1 MYKKE
6 IHKASFSLHLTINLK
21 GVFDISNN
29 ECSKKSENCLATKD
43 WLLLGW
49 AMNLPQNTM
58 KKKDFLI
65 LVKKKKK
72 KITCGKLD

>member
-1 MYKKE
+1 M
-6 IHKASFSLHLTINLK
+6 
-21 GVFDISNN
+21 
-29 ECSKKSENCLATKD
+29 ATKD

-72 KITCGKLD
+72 KITCGKLG